1 MSVDEQIL
9 YSLRQSD
16 GAPVSGA
23 ELAQRLGVS
32 RAAIWSRIEDL
43 RKLGYGIEAKP
54 HQGYRLVSTPDA
66 IYADDLMARLAA
78 DRIVG
83 RDIRVFKST
92 NSTNDI
98 VEKLAVDGAQQG
110 VVVFAETQS
119 KGRGRMGRK
128 WISAPGLG
136 LYFSLLL
143 KPDIAPAQTTQYT
156 LATATA
162 VRRAVARSTGLEANI
177 KWPNDLL
184 AHGLKL
190 AGILT
195 ELRADPDRVQYL
207 LIGIGINVNHAME
220 DMDPEVSNIAT
231 SIRIQT
237 GQKVHRSDLAVSLLK
252 ELDDEY
258 RKLRE
263 GSFQQVAEEWE
274 RYCSTVGSNVTIRM
288 GTRQVCGY
296 AEALDEQGCLLV
308 RNESGRLERIV
319 GGDVTL
325 EKTIYPNF

>member
-9 YSLRQSD
+9 YALRQSTGD
-16 GAPVSGA
+16 PVSGA

-66 IYADDLMARLAA
+66 VYADDIMARLSA

-92 NSTNDI
+92 SSTNDI
-98 VEKLAVDGAQQG
+98 VEKLAIDGAGEG
-110 VVVFAETQS
+110 VVVFADTQT
-119 KGRGRMGRK
+119 KGRGRLGRK
-128 WISAPGLG
+128 WISTSGLG

-143 KPDIAPAQTTQYT
+143 RPDIAPMESTQYT

-162 VRRAVARSTGLEANI
+162 IRRAIEKTSGLAADI

-184 AHGLKL
+184 AGGRKL
-190 AGILT
+190 VGVLT
-195 ELRADPDRVQYL
+195 ELRADPDRVKYL
-207 LIGIGINVNHAME
+207 LIGIGINVNHKFE
-220 DMDPEVSNIAT
+220 DMDPEVRDLAT
-231 SIRIQT
+231 SICIQT
-237 GQKVHRSDLAVSLLK
+237 NKETNRADLAVSVLQ
-252 ELDDEY
+252 ELEADY
-258 RKLRE
+258 KRLRTGRFNE
-263 GSFQQVAEEWE
+263 VSEEWE
-274 RYCSTVGSNVTIRM
+274 RYCTTVGSNVTIRM
-288 GTRQVCGY
+288 GARQISGF
-296 AEALDEQGCLLV
+296 AEALDDEGCLLV
-308 RNESGRLERIV
+308 RAEHGRLEKII

-325 EKTIYPNF
+325 EKTVYPNF